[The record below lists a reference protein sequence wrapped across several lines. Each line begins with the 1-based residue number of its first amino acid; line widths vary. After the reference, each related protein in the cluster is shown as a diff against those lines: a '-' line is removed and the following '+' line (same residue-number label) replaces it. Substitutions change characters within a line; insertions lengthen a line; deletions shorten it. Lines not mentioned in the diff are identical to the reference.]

1 MVWLNFDALVA
12 ADGSRVRRAA
22 FDSEEV
28 YWREQATMFQ
38 QCWLYVGHVSQIPEP
53 GDYLTTYMGETPVIV
68 VNQGDDEVAVLMNSC
83 AHRGRRVCQSDCGTA
98 TSFQCPYHAWTYALD
113 GSLKNVP
120 HRAIG
125 YGDTLDMA
133 AHGLKSVAQVCNY
146 KGMIWATWNPDAPSF
161 VDYLGDF
168 KVYLDLLVDRDEH
181 GVEVLPGVQRW
192 RIPANWKF
200 FVENNS
206 PDLYHVSFTHASNI
220 SRDGLTKPYGAN
232 ESAYTI
238 CAGDGH
244 STGGQRYGLSGGDEM
259 PTRYYD
265 YIKEFQDRVGRE
277 RGEHFSQVVP
287 VGVGVIFPNF
297 CFLDTQ
303 RIRTFRLAQPRG
315 PHEMELHSWV
325 VVDRA
330 MPEDIKRDVRLQY
343 TRLNGPG
350 GVFEQDDVDNWSS
363 CSESTR
369 WLPGEDLDFNYQL
382 GLGRETR
389 AEEAIGPGLPGTC
402 GTGYTE
408 ISLRNFYQRWRDLL
422 TGAATVG

>member
-1 MVWLNFDALVA
+1 LALNELVA
-12 ADGSRVRRAA
+12 EDGSWVSRAA
-22 FDSEEV
+22 FDSAEV
-28 YWREQATMFQ
+28 YEAEQKQIFE
-38 QCWLYVGHVSQIPEP
+38 QCWLYVAHESQIPKP
-53 GDYLTTYMGETPVIV
+53 GDFITTYMGETPVIV
-68 VNQGDDEVAVLMNSC
+68 ARQADDTISVLLNSC
-83 AHRGRRVCQSDCGTA
+83 SHRGRRVCQADVGNA
-98 TSFQCPYHAWTYALD
+98 RSFQCPYHAWSYGLD
-113 GSLKNVP
+113 GALKNVP
-120 HRAIG
+120 HQSIG
-125 YGDTLDMA
+125 YGDVLDESSL
-133 AHGLKSVAQVCNY
+133 GLRCTPRVKNY
-146 KGMIWATWNPDAPSF
+146 KGMIWATWNESAPTFES
-161 VDYLGDF
+161 YLGDF
-168 KVYLDLLVDRDEH
+168 ITYLDLLVDREEG

-232 ESAYTI
+232 DNAFTI

-244 STGGQRYGLSGGDEM
+244 SVGGQRFGLSGGDEM
-259 PTRYYD
+259 PAKYYE
-265 YIKEFQDRVGRE
+265 YIAALQERVARE
-277 RGEHFSQVVP
+277 RGPHFAEVVP

-325 VVDRA
+325 VVDRDL
-330 MPEDIKRDVRLQY
+330 PDDLKQDIRLQY

-363 CSESTR
+363 CSESTQ
-369 WLPGEDLDFNYQL
+369 WGPAADLRFNYQL
-382 GLGRETR
+382 GLGREVPTS
-389 AEEAIGPGLPGTC
+389 EAFGPGLPGVC

-408 ISLRNFYQRWRDLL
+408 LSLRNFYRRWNALL
-422 TGAATVG
+422 TGEAVVA